1 MSGKLAVIMKT
12 RIMTESV
19 TVAGKSAEPLRQIK
33 QDVMI
38 QMPTV
43 TESAI
48 SAETAAVTQMGIG
61 MASVA
66 TL

>member
-1 MSGKLAVIMKT
+1 MQT
-12 RIMTESV
+12 RIVTGSV
-19 TVAGKSAEPLRQIK
+19 TIAEKPTEPLMQIK

-38 QMPTV
+38 QMPTGM
-43 TESAI
+43 ESAI
-48 SAETAAVTQMGIG
+48 TVVVTQMGIG

>member
-19 TVAGKSAEPLRQIK
+19 TVTEKSAKSLGQIK

-43 TESAI
+43 TE

>member
-1 MSGKLAVIMKT
+1 MKT